1 MDEGIIAL
9 LARSMGRQRPVMKRT
24 LRDPMT
30 LCSVCK
36 RIIRPGILPASHG
49 YCRACGEAL
58 LRELEE
64 MKKEEEK
71 T

>member
-1 MDEGIIAL
+1 
-9 LARSMGRQRPVMKRT
+9 MKRT